1 MKDHTI
7 YAYIHTCSKRKH
19 TKDVGD
25 SDLIPFEERPFGI
38 TPADDQYIYEDQ
50 ALNWSEGTITFGEET
65 FDEHAFDE
73 HIFDKHV

>member
-1 MKDHTI
+1 MTTPF
-7 YAYIHTCSKRKH
+7 IHTCSKKRH

-25 SDLIPFEERPFGI
+25 SDLIPFEERPAFGM

-73 HIFDKHV
+73 HMFDKHV

>member
-1 MKDHTI
+1 VKDHTI
-7 YAYIHTCSKRKH
+7 YAYIYTCSKRKH

-65 FDEHAFDE
+65 FDEPAFDE
-73 HIFDKHV
+73 HMFDKHV